1 MACPLLR
8 TGRKGAVGLIVALG
22 SWGLVVSAWF
32 GTPSAATAAPPDN
45 AAGAATGNPAGDV
58 YPIDLPTALRL
69 ANAENLQIALAREQ
83 IRQAWAQLDR
93 AQVLWLPSLRAG
105 MNYDKHEGF
114 VQRGSTGVM
123 TEVSRDC
130 FYAGAGAG
138 VVETGTPAVPG
149 VYANFQMADAIFQP
163 LAARQAVG
171 AQQWAATAVTNDI
184 LLQVSQSYSKLLQAA
199 GDVVIALDAQRDAE
213 ELAVLTKNYASSGQ
227 GLQSDAD
234 RARTELAIRRND
246 VIRAQETLGVVS
258 TRLAELL
265 RLDPRVKLAPSD
277 PSVVPL
283 ELVKLNSPVGD
294 LISQGLTCRPELSE
308 ARYLVGV
315 AVERMHRE
323 QCAILLPS
331 VILGASYGD
340 FAGGVGSGF
349 DNSGGRLETD
359 VIAFWEIRNLGLGER
374 AARAEARSVLQQAH
388 ISQVAMMDRVARQVT
403 EAQIQVVNRAREIP
417 TLQEAVVSA
426 TASQKRN
433 LQRIREVQGLPIE
446 VIQSNQALAL
456 ARSEHLRALSD
467 YNSAQFQLYWAV
479 GWPPRPADAAVMG
492 IPDAR

>member
-213 ELAVLTKNYASSGQ
+213 ELAFLPRIMPA
-227 GLQSDAD
+227 AD
-234 RARTELAIRRND
+234 RGSNRTP
-246 VIRAQETLGVVS
+246 TGH
-258 TRLAELL
+258 
-265 RLDPRVKLAPSD
+265 APSW
-277 PSVVPL
+277 PS
-283 ELVKLNSPVGD
+283 
-294 LISQGLTCRPELSE
+294 
-308 ARYLVGV
+308 
-315 AVERMHRE
+315 
-323 QCAILLPS
+323 
-331 VILGASYGD
+331 
-340 FAGGVGSGF
+340 
-349 DNSGGRLETD
+349 
-359 VIAFWEIRNLGLGER
+359 
-374 AARAEARSVLQQAH
+374 AA
-388 ISQVAMMDRVARQVT
+388 MT
-403 EAQIQVVNRAREIP
+403 
-417 TLQEAVVSA
+417 
-426 TASQKRN
+426 
-433 LQRIREVQGLPIE
+433 
-446 VIQSNQALAL
+446 
-456 ARSEHLRALSD
+456 
-467 YNSAQFQLYWAV
+467 
-479 GWPPRPADAAVMG
+479 
-492 IPDAR
+492 